1 MMTPL
6 LTNCAVLG
14 VNCRVST
21 PSIDRRAGPE
31 YVLLEKYS
39 VRGQELNLDRDR
51 TKLKLVYPTE
61 NVVIARFG
69 PVSIY
74 LKKSKYTSI
83 AASFSSHRAGF
94 WAEQSISAVE
104 SYPSTERN
112 IQQVQFIHFSFIYVV
127 TKWPAPRVACVT
139 VHSRSMLL
147 EAGYIS

>member
-1 MMTPL
+1 MQMMTPL

-74 LKKSKYTSI
+74 LKKK
-83 AASFSSHRAGF
+83 
-94 WAEQSISAVE
+94 Q
-104 SYPSTERN
+104 
-112 IQQVQFIHFSFIYVV
+112 IY
-127 TKWPAPRVACVT
+127 
-139 VHSRSMLL
+139 
-147 EAGYIS
+147 